1 MMKRISYFVL
11 MCLGITA
18 LAGCDKECDCAGTG
32 EFEYM
37 VFGHF
42 YGECGGEGCVEI
54 YKLSEVAL
62 YEDSTDV
69 YPGNLA
75 PYAGVYTLLSDEKFQ
90 QVKDLI
96 YQLPEELYAESNRVQ
111 GMPDAADW
119 GGIYV
124 EMKYKDEPG
133 LSGFWLLDQN
143 ENNMPQVYNDFV
155 DKINAKIAL
164 INQ

>member
-1 MMKRISYFVL
+1 MKRITYFVL
-11 MCLGITA
+11 FALGMA
-18 LAGCDKECDCAGTG
+18 SLAGCDKECDCAGTG

-42 YGECGGEGCVEI
+42 YGECGGEGCVEM
-54 YKLSEVAL
+54 YKLTEVAL

-69 YPGNLA
+69 YPTFVSAYEGQ
-75 PYAGVYTLLSDEKFQ
+75 YYSLSNEKFQ
-90 QVKDLI
+90 LVKDLI
-96 YQLPEELYAESNRVQ
+96 YEFPEELYAESNRVQ

-155 DKINAKIAL
+155 DKINEKIAL

>member
-1 MMKRISYFVL
+1 MKRITYFVL
-11 MCLGITA
+11 FALGMA
-18 LAGCDKECDCAGTG
+18 SLSACDKECDCVGTG

-54 YKLSEVAL
+54 YKITEVAL

-69 YPGNLA
+69 YPGNLY
-75 PYAGVYTLLSDEKFQ
+75 PYAGLYRLLPDEKFQ
-90 QVKDLI
+90 LVKDII
-96 YQLPEELYAESNRVQ
+96 YEFPEALYGELNNVI
-111 GMPDAADW
+111 GMPDAGDW

-124 EMKYKDEPG
+124 EMKYSNEEA
-133 LSGFWLLDQN
+133 LSGFWLLDQM
-143 ENNMPQVYNDFV
+143 ESNMPQVYNDFV
-155 DKINAKIAL
+155 DKINEKIAI